1 MQPVFN
7 KIFVQV
13 DKKFQDEIETD
24 GGLKL
29 YKDTTWK
36 PEENS
41 TTYGTVTA
49 VPIHVDT
56 VHIDSDFQH
65 NVQVGDKLYFNF
77 NVVLDNDNLIVH
89 EGEEYWIVDYWNAIA
104 LVRDGDVLPVGS
116 YILIDPIEE
125 ELTSD
130 LIIIPEM
137 SQKKEKNKGIVYSS
151 LHPDI
156 PNGSTVEYEE
166 VGKFWN
172 IIEGKRLYCMYN
184 YNILIKHN
192 GSKNN

>member
-41 TTYGTVTA
+41 TTCGTVTA

>member
-13 DKKFQDEIETD
+13 DSKFQEEIETD
-24 GGLKL
+24 SGLKL

-41 TTYGTVTA
+41 TTFGIVTA

-56 VHIDSDFQH
+56 VHIDPDFQH

-77 NVVLDNDNLIVH
+77 NVVLDNDNLILH
-89 EGEEYWIVDYWNAIA
+89 EGEEYWVVDYWNAIA
-104 LVRDGDVLPVGS
+104 LVRDGVILPVGS

-125 ELTSD
+125 EIKSD
-130 LIIIPEM
+130 LIIIPELANN
-137 SQKKEKNKGIVYSS
+137 KEENRGLVYSS
-151 LHPDI
+151 LHQDI
-156 PNGSTVEYEE
+156 PNGSIVEYEE

-184 YNILIKHN
+184 DNILIKHN

>member
-7 KIFVQV
+7 RIFVQIE
-13 DKKFQDEIETD
+13 KKFQDEIETES
-24 GGLKL
+24 GIKFF
-29 YKDTTWK
+29 KDTTWK
-36 PEENS
+36 LEENS
-41 TTYGTVTA
+41 TTCGTVTA
-49 VPIHVDT
+49 IPMHVDR
-56 VHIDSDFQH
+56 VHIDADFQH

-77 NVVLDNDNLIVH
+77 NVVLDPDNRIEH

-104 LVRDGDVLPVGS
+104 LVRNGEVLPVGS

-125 ELTSD
+125 EVTSE
-130 LIIIPEM
+130 LLIIPELA
-137 SQKKEKNKGIVYSS
+137 QKKEKNRGVVYSS
-151 LHPDI
+151 LDPNI
-156 PNGSTVEYEE
+156 PNGTEVEYEE

-184 YNILIKHN
+184 NNILIKYN